1 MRKNNHSEAFL
12 WSPPPARLPPIH
24 TQLRR
29 GRERGEK
36 KKAAFLIAFKEKEK
50 IQTATPPPHHLPLVS
65 LPPPPRPPPPALESS
80 TSAARGSPRR
90 ARRRTNPRAP
100 PAPTPARR
108 PSAAGAGAGLGT
120 PPPSSPAGSVPRAP
134 RQGRAGP
141 DHGKGGGGDPGS
153 SAPTLSQ
160 PASSRPGPAF
170 LPLQLRTCSCSGRRG
185 CRCCRCQRHLRPRR
199 FRLAPGPLPPRSPSR
214 PPRSWSAGPL
224 LRSLLPSLHLAPEAA
239 TATGAVRRR
248 TPTPKPGILPTSTI
262 AREVRGGERRLSRD
276 PVAMAAAAAEAAPV
290 LKLRLGGGL
299 CGGGAGRSGGRVVER
314 RLWGRRCEAPE
325 LQGLAWNRG
334 PRATLRLH
342 WARESISGVSQA
354 EPALERGW
362 RKPLLP
368 LNPYF

>member
-1 MRKNNHSEAFL
+1 M
-12 WSPPPARLPPIH
+12 
-24 TQLRR
+24 
-29 GRERGEK
+29 
-36 KKAAFLIAFKEKEK
+36 
-50 IQTATPPPHHLPLVS
+50 
-65 LPPPPRPPPPALESS
+65 RPPPPPQLGVLQL
-80 TSAARGSPRR
+80 RGQERGWG
-90 ARRRTNPRAP
+90 P
-100 PAPTPARR
+100 PALQPGGQR
-108 PSAAGAGAGLGT
+108 PPRTSPGPCGAG
-120 PPPSSPAGSVPRAP
+120 P
-134 RQGRAGP
+134 RQG
-141 DHGKGGGGDPGS
+141 GGNPGS

-276 PVAMAAAAAEAAPV
+276 PVAMAAAAAEAALV

-299 CGGGAGRSGGRVVER
+299 CGGGGCWKIR
-314 RLWGRRCEAPE
+314 RQSCGEEAVGTE
-325 LQGLAWNRG
+325 
-334 PRATLRLH
+334 
-342 WARESISGVSQA
+342 V
-354 EPALERGW
+354 
-362 RKPLLP
+362 
-368 LNPYF
+368 

>member
-1 MRKNNHSEAFL
+1 MRKNSHSEAFL
-12 WSPPPARLPPIH
+12 WFPPLPASPPYTHSL
-24 TQLRR
+24 
-29 GRERGEK
+29 GEGEREGGEKK

-65 LPPPPRPPPPALESS
+65 LPPPTRPPPPALESS

-90 ARRRTNPRAP
+90 ARQRTSPRAP

-120 PPPSSPAGSVPRAP
+120 PRPPARRAASPAHLARAV
-134 RQGRAGP
+134 RGRTTA
-141 DHGKGGGGDPGS
+141 GGGGDPSS

-299 CGGGAGRSGGRVVER
+299 CGGGGCWKIR
-314 RLWGRRCEAPE
+314 RQSCGEEAVGTE
-325 LQGLAWNRG
+325 
-334 PRATLRLH
+334 
-342 WARESISGVSQA
+342 V
-354 EPALERGW
+354 
-362 RKPLLP
+362 
-368 LNPYF
+368 